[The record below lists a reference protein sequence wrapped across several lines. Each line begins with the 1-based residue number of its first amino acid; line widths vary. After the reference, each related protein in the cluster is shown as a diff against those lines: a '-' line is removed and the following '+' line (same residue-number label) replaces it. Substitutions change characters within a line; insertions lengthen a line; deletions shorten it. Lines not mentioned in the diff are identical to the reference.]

1 MNSAGDGAK
10 AGRREWAGLAVLM
23 LPVLLISVTVTVL
36 FFALPSLTAEL
47 APSGA
52 QQLWIV
58 DIYAFLLAGLL
69 IPMGNLGDRIGR
81 RRLLLLGA
89 AAFGA
94 TSAAAA
100 YAPTAELLIA
110 ARALQGAAAATL
122 MPPTLA
128 LIRTMFTRARQ
139 LQAAIAVW
147 ASVFTLGSVV
157 GPIIGGWLLE
167 QFWWGAVFLINV
179 PVMAVLLVLGP
190 LLLPEYRDPEPG
202 RFDLVSAAW
211 VLLAALPAVYAVKKA
226 AEQDLT
232 APTLAAALLGVL
244 FAVLFVR
251 RQQRLDAPML
261 DLALFRSAAFSVSL
275 ITAALAVFALVGT
288 FYFITQYLMS
298 VLGMRP
304 LTAGLMTLPTAVSSV
319 TGSMLGAALTRWFR
333 PGHVIGSGMLL
344 GAAGFV
350 LIARLDTAVD
360 LPLLFAGLL
369 LLGWGIGSVQALASN
384 MVVSSAPP
392 EKAGSASGLFES
404 ATEFGQALGAAVL
417 GSIGVAVFRSALAG
431 GLPAG
436 LSAEQGAAASETLG
450 GALAVAAELAGGTGA
465 ALAEAAR
472 SAYVGGMQ
480 TAAWAGAAIMLVMG
494 VLAFINLRH
503 ARVGEQAP
511 PEPAA
516 GAAR

>member
-261 DLALFRSAAFSVSL
+261 DLALFRS
-275 ITAALAVFALVGT
+275 
-288 FYFITQYLMS
+288 
-298 VLGMRP
+298 RP
-304 LTAGLMTLPTAVSSV
+304 
-319 TGSMLGAALTRWFR
+319 
-333 PGHVIGSGMLL
+333 
-344 GAAGFV
+344 
-350 LIARLDTAVD
+350 
-360 LPLLFAGLL
+360 
-369 LLGWGIGSVQALASN
+369 
-384 MVVSSAPP
+384 
-392 EKAGSASGLFES
+392 SAS
-404 ATEFGQALGAAVL
+404 
-417 GSIGVAVFRSALAG
+417 
-431 GLPAG
+431 P
-436 LSAEQGAAASETLG
+436 
-450 GALAVAAELAGGTGA
+450 
-465 ALAEAAR
+465 
-472 SAYVGGMQ
+472 
-480 TAAWAGAAIMLVMG
+480 
-494 VLAFINLRH
+494 
-503 ARVGEQAP
+503 
-511 PEPAA
+511 
-516 GAAR
+516 